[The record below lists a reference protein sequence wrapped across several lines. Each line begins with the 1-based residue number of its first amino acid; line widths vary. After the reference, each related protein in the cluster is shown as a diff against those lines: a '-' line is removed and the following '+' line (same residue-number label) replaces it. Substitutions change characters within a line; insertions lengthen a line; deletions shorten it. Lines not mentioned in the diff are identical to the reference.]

1 MKTALISLEELY
13 LFVRVAKSH
22 FINLVAKEE
31 GMTPSAVS
39 QAIFRLEKDVGFE
52 LFQRE
57 SRPLKLIAAGKRLLE
72 EAPKLLLTAK
82 ELPLKLKNHAL
93 SEATLRLGIS
103 ESVTATMAPWVM
115 KELSQKVGTLN
126 TASLLTKP
134 LVEALRSDQ
143 FDVAIMPDP
152 LLQEERWYRKA
163 VYVEDFLL
171 VYGKGLQLPCVEK
184 EERSHELMAALSRAP
199 FIGYSHEGSSDARA
213 VEQILLSMELNPAKH
228 LEASSSYALVGLVGE
243 LGGWSI
249 IPATN
254 FWCGRQFIEKC
265 HALAIPSIHATR
277 TMWVVTDKA
286 RYEEDPRLAQLV
298 ENTVRHVMQNSMYPE
313 LKKVSKELL
322 KHCRLVR

>member
-1 MKTALISLEELY
+1 M
-13 LFVRVAKSH
+13 
-22 FINLVAKEE
+22 
-31 GMTPSAVS
+31 
-39 QAIFRLEKDVGFE
+39 GFE

-126 TASLLTKP
+126 TVSLLTKP

>member
-1 MKTALISLEELY
+1 MKTALISLDELY

-115 KELSQKVGTLN
+115 KLSL
-126 TASLLTKP
+126 
-134 LVEALRSDQ
+134 
-143 FDVAIMPDP
+143 
-152 LLQEERWYRKA
+152 
-163 VYVEDFLL
+163 
-171 VYGKGLQLPCVEK
+171 
-184 EERSHELMAALSRAP
+184 
-199 FIGYSHEGSSDARA
+199 
-213 VEQILLSMELNPAKH
+213 
-228 LEASSSYALVGLVGE
+228 
-243 LGGWSI
+243 
-249 IPATN
+249 
-254 FWCGRQFIEKC
+254 
-265 HALAIPSIHATR
+265 IHI
-277 TMWVVTDKA
+277 
-286 RYEEDPRLAQLV
+286 
-298 ENTVRHVMQNSMYPE
+298 
-313 LKKVSKELL
+313 
-322 KHCRLVR
+322 